1 MVCAREW
8 GWAAEPPPGE
18 ARRPAPAGRGGAA
31 RRAARGSAVGSDAA
45 GGRRR
50 GEAGEGRAAPQG
62 RRPEKQRSRA
72 AGDYMRGASS
82 LSRAHRALVPRS
94 LLRSSSMVMRR
105 LFSRVSSMS
114 FLISAR
120 TGVWYSS
127 TAFS

>member
-1 MVCAREW
+1 MWFVQ
-8 GWAAEPPPGE
+8 GNG
-18 ARRPAPAGRGGAA
+18 AGRRSRRRAKPGDPRPQGAGGAA
-31 RRAARGSAVGSDAA
+31 RRAARGSAVGPDAA

-50 GEAGEGRAAPQG
+50 GEAGEGRAA
-62 RRPEKQRSRA
+62 
-72 AGDYMRGASS
+72 GDHMRGASS

>member
-1 MVCAREW
+1 MTEIMPVPRNLNFTVLS
-8 GWAAEPPPGE
+8 
-18 ARRPAPAGRGGAA
+18 AGSVRGGSFLQFVKGDGA
-31 RRAARGSAVGSDAA
+31 
-45 GGRRR
+45 RRR
-50 GEAGEGRAAPQG
+50 GEAGEGRPAPQG
-62 RRPEKQRSRA
+62 RRPERQHSRA

>member
-8 GWAAEPPPGE
+8 GRAAEPPPGE
-18 ARRPAPAGRGGAA
+18 VRRPAPGG
-31 RRAARGSAVGSDAA
+31 RGSAASPDAA
-45 GGRRR
+45 GSRRR

-62 RRPEKQRSRA
+62 RRPEKKRSRA
-72 AGDYMRGASS
+72 AGDHMRGASS
-82 LSRAHRALVPRS
+82 LSRAHRPLVPRS

-114 FLISAR
+114 FLISVR